1 MSTIDRQ
8 ALDWVVRQSDQLLD
22 DGEQRAFDAWYA
34 ADIRHQGAYL
44 RAVAINRALNQATV
58 QESLRPKRE
67 RLEAEWGGASWQ
79 RDRPRRAFLAAG
91 GAAAAAAML
100 ALTRLFAAPDKTV
113 LTTAKGEFRKV
124 PLADKSVADINSGS
138 QLEVRMTGRVRQVT
152 LKKGE
157 VWLEV
162 AKDKTKPFVVDAG
175 QVRVR
180 AVGTAFGVRRF
191 GNGAEVL
198 VTEGTVEV
206 WSIDVSAH
214 KRLVHAGEQT
224 FVPDQAAD
232 IAVARQPV
240 EVQRKLA
247 WREGKLIFDNQ
258 TLVEAVADFNRYSQK
273 QIVILDPALGR
284 RTLVGQ
290 YEIDAPERFAQD
302 VAAYLDVP
310 VAITAEKIVIGAP
323 GRG

>member
-8 ALDWVVRQSDQLLD
+8 AMDWVVRQSDRVLD
-22 DGEQRAFDAWYA
+22 EAQRREFDAWFE

-67 RLEAEWGGASWQ
+67 RLEAEWAGASW
-79 RDRPRRAFLAAG
+79 RRTGSRRAFLAAG
-91 GAAAAAAML
+91 GMATGVAVF
-100 ALTRLFAAPDKTV
+100 ALTRLFAADKTV

-138 QLEVRMTGRVRQVT
+138 LLEVRMTPQQRQVT

-162 AKDKTKPFVVDAG
+162 AKDRTKPFIVEAG

-206 WSIDVSAH
+206 WSNDGSAR
-214 KRLVHAGEQT
+214 KRLVTAGERS
-224 FVPDQAAD
+224 FVPDQAEN

-258 TLVEAVADFNRYSQK
+258 TLSEAVADFNRYSEK
-273 QIVILDPALGR
+273 KIVIADPALGR
-284 RTLVGQ
+284 RKLVGQ
-290 YEIDAPERFAQD
+290 YQIDAPELFAQD
-302 VAAYLDVP
+302 VGAYLAIP
-310 VAITAEKIVIGAP
+310 VTVTAETIVL

>member
-1 MSTIDRQ
+1 MSTIDQQ
-8 ALDWVVRQSDQLLD
+8 AMVWAVRQSDHTLD
-22 DGEQRAFDAWYA
+22 ETQRREFDAWFA

-67 RLEAEWGGASWQ
+67 RLEEEWAGASWKQ
-79 RDRPRRAFLAAG
+79 TGSRRGFLMAGGVAAG
-91 GAAAAAAML
+91 AAFV
-100 ALTRLFAAPDKTV
+100 ALTRLFSTVDKIV
-113 LTTAKGEFRKV
+113 LTTTKGEFRKV

-138 QLEVRMTGRVRQVT
+138 QLEVRLTPQKRQVT

-162 AKDKTKPFVVDAG
+162 AKDKTKPFIVEAG
-175 QVRVR
+175 EVRVR
-180 AVGTAFGVRRF
+180 AVGTAFGVRRY

-206 WSIDVSAH
+206 WSNEGTAH
-214 KRLVHAGEQT
+214 KRLVTAGERT
-224 FVPDQAAD
+224 FVADRAAE

-258 TLVEAVADFNRYSQK
+258 TLSEAVADFNRYSQK
-273 QIVILDPALGR
+273 KIVIVDPALGSR
-284 RTLVGQ
+284 KLVGQ
-290 YEIDAPERFAQD
+290 YQIDAPELFAQD
-302 VAAYLDVP
+302 VGAFLQIP
-310 VAITAEKIVIGAP
+310 VAITADYIVIGASS
-323 GRG
+323 RG